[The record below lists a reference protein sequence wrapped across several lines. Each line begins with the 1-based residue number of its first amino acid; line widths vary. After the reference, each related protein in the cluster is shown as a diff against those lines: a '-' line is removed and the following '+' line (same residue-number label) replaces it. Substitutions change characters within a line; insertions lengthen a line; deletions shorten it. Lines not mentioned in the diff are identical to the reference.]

1 MIKTQS
7 ETNHSVQPAALSLI
21 PEASA
26 EQGSSYRCSL
36 RAKPPLTGLAVLVR
50 VLSLERRTTIGALA
64 TLTGQGTGVGDI

>member
-1 MIKTQS
+1 MQR
-7 ETNHSVQPAALSLI
+7 AGI